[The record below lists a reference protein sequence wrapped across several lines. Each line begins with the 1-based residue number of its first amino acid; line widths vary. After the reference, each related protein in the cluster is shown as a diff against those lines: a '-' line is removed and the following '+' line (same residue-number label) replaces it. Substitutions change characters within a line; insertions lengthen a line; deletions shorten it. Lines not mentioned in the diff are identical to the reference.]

1 MIGCK
6 KDTGRGHVHVL
17 DTEPGDHEPQDI
29 GNSKE
34 QQIKEIGMP
43 NHSFRKEQTLAFEL

>member
-6 KDTGRGHVHVL
+6 KDTGRGHVL
-17 DTEPGDHEPQDI
+17 DTEPGDLEPQDI
-29 GNSKE
+29 GNSKQ

-43 NHSFRKEQTLAFEL
+43 NHSFRKEQMLAFEL